1 MRVCV
6 LLFAGLREAV
16 GQKQLFLELPEDASL
31 AELMAQIGGEFPA
44 VAAYRGRLVISVNAE
59 RAALDRVLREGDEIA
74 LLPPVSGGSGRR
86 WVSEQPLSM
95 DALIAEVLGP
105 EMGGLVTF
113 TGIVRDHSRGQSIA
127 HLEYEAYGEM
137 AERELRKIGA
147 QVEERWPEVRYAV
160 AHRIGRLAIGDP
172 AVMIAAAAPHR
183 PSAFEACRFII
194 DTLKQTV
201 PIWKKEFAT
210 TGAYWVEE
218 NP

>member
-1 MRVCV
+1 MRVRV

-16 GQKQLFLELPEDASL
+16 GHKQIFLELPEDASL
-31 AELMAQIGGEFPA
+31 AELMAALGGDHPA
-44 VAAYRGRLVISVNAE
+44 VAAYRGRLMISVNAE
-59 RAALDRVLREGDEIA
+59 RAPLDRVLRDGDEVA

-86 WVSEQPLSM
+86 QVTELPLSM
-95 DALIAEVLGP
+95 DALIAEVMGDA
-105 EMGGLVTF
+105 MGGLVTF
-113 TGIVRDHSRGQSIA
+113 TGIVRDHSRGQAID

-137 AERELRKIGA
+137 AERELDAIGR
-147 QVEERWPEVRYAV
+147 QVEQRWPQVRYAV
-160 AHRIGRLAIGDP
+160 AHRVGRLAIGDP

-183 PSAFEACRFII
+183 AEAFEACRFII

-210 TGAYWVEE
+210 SGAYWVEE